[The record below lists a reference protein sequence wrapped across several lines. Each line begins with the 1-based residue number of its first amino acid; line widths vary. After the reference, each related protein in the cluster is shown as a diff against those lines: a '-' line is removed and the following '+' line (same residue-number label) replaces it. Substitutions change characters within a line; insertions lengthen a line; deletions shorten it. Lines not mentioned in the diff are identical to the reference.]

1 MKKRILGF
9 LLALFIFIPSLV
21 VSADSISLVRISGS
35 DRYQT
40 AIEVGKKEFGTA
52 DYAIIASGENFADA
66 LVGGTLAVQTKSPLY
81 LTKKDSLPE
90 NLLSELKRLN
100 PSEVYLLGGLES
112 VSEKVEK
119 EIAADLK
126 VTRVSGP
133 NREKTAEKVVEL
145 RYIINKGTKD
155 AFKSD
160 SKLTEFIVNG
170 YVYPDAISA
179 APLVGKLVGKDVF
192 AALYLADNIKYYPEA
207 YIIGGENTVEGESP
221 NRISGTNRYLTS
233 LEVAKEYAKHFEFDT
248 VIVVNGDDYPDALS
262 ASGLSGKYNAPI
274 LLTSKN
280 NTQSEVLKYIKNKA
294 NKVIIVGGTNSVS
307 ELVAEKILYSD
318 DSNYNYAAKSLL
330 TNDGKS
336 TRTELTGNE
345 VEDILGLFLNKLKMV
360 ELADTF
366 TKEKA
371 AEILNGE
378 NLPATMSDLALKR
391 AAALV
396 SVTSIEPVDIT
407 NLVSEDKNHARTS
420 IDKIVTAV
428 NEFFSE
434 EVSFTGS
441 TSDNQIFTKLEN
453 ALNSTKLLIGNEIF
467 PVGVKMVSD
476 DLTTGFNVKQK
487 QDTGFNPE
495 LSIVYGHSDINHAKQ
510 LIGLLRSENIEAKLH
525 LETKTSAFK
534 YMLEWGP
541 IPEPSDSYEVVKISE
556 DLYIANAREYDL
568 NIEFSNAEDKAKFD
582 ELINKYAKKSSSNPD
597 GKGLLIGSWW
607 QPLYWSNTE
616 ITKGYQE
623 IIDNSANAGDYV
635 FHSFTK
641 TEDSEKLIDA
651 LNKFELNMVIEANK
665 IWANDAF
672 IRYLNGQSE

>member
-21 VSADSISLVRISGS
+21 VSADSTSLVRISGS

-40 AIEVGKKEFGTA
+40 AIEVGKREFGTA

-81 LTKKDSLPE
+81 LTAKDSLPE

-100 PSEVYLLGGLES
+100 PSEVYILGGIES
-112 VSEKVEK
+112 ISEKVEK
-119 EIAADLK
+119 ELAADLK

-145 RYIINKGTKD
+145 RYVINKGTED

-170 YVYPDAISA
+170 YKFPDAISA

-207 YIIGGENTVEGESP
+207 YVIGGENTVKGETE
-221 NRISGTNRYLTS
+221 NRISGKNRYLTS
-233 LEVAKEYAKHFEFDT
+233 LAVAKEYEKNFEFDT
-248 VIVVNGDDYPDALS
+248 VIVVNGDNYPDALS
-262 ASGLSGKYNAPI
+262 ASGLAGKYNAPI
-274 LLTSKN
+274 LLTSKD
-280 NTQSEVLKYIKNKA
+280 NTQAEVLAYIKNKA

-318 DSNYNYAAKSLL
+318 DSNYAYAAKSLL
-330 TNDGKS
+330 THDGKS

-371 AEILNGE
+371 AKILNGE
-378 NLPATMSDLALKR
+378 NLPASMSDLALKR

-396 SVTSIEPVDIT
+396 SVTSIEPADIT
-407 NLVSEDKNHARTS
+407 NLVSEEKDITRAA

-428 NEFFSE
+428 SEFFTE
-434 EVSFTGS
+434 EVSFVGN
-441 TSDNQIFTKLEN
+441 TSDNQIFSKLEN
-453 ALNSTKLLIGNEIF
+453 ALNSTELLIGNEIF

-476 DLTTGFNVKQK
+476 DLTTGFNVKLK
-487 QDTGFNPE
+487 QDIGFDPE
-495 LSIVYGHSDINHAKQ
+495 LSIVYGHSDIDHAKQ
-510 LIGLLRSENIEAKLH
+510 LIGLLRSENIEAKVH

-534 YMLEWGP
+534 YLLEWGP
-541 IPEPSDSYEVVKISE
+541 IPEPTDSYEVVKISE

-568 NIEFSNAEDKAKFD
+568 NIEFENKEDKAKFD
-582 ELINKYAKKSSSNPD
+582 QLINSHAKKSSSNPD
-597 GKGLLIGSWW
+597 GKDLLIGSWW
-607 QPLYWSNTE
+607 QPLYWSNAE
-616 ITKGYQE
+616 ISEGYQE
-623 IIDNSANAGDYV
+623 IIDNSANAGEYV

-641 TEDSEKLIDA
+641 SEDSKKIVDA
-651 LNKFELNMVIEANK
+651 LNEIEMHMVIEANR

-672 IRYLNGQSE
+672 IRYLNGESE

>member
-21 VSADSISLVRISGS
+21 VSADSTSLVRISGS

-40 AIEVGKKEFGTA
+40 AIEVGKREFGTA

-81 LTKKDSLPE
+81 LTAKDSLPE

-100 PSEVYLLGGLES
+100 PSEVYILGGIES
-112 VSEKVEK
+112 ISEKVEK

-145 RYIINKGTKD
+145 RYVINKGTED

-170 YVYPDAISA
+170 YKFPDAISA

-207 YIIGGENTVEGESP
+207 YVIGGEITVKGETE
-221 NRISGTNRYLTS
+221 NRISGKNRYLTS
-233 LEVAKEYAKHFEFDT
+233 LTVAKEYEKNFEFDT
-248 VIVVNGDDYPDALS
+248 VIVVNGDNYPDALS
-262 ASGLSGKYNAPI
+262 ASGLAGKYNAPI
-274 LLTSKN
+274 LLTSKD
-280 NTQSEVLKYIKNKA
+280 NTQAEVLAYIKNKA

-318 DSNYNYAAKSLL
+318 DSNYAYAAKSLL
-330 TNDGKS
+330 THDGKS

-371 AEILNGE
+371 AKILNGE
-378 NLPATMSDLALKR
+378 NLPASMSDLALKR

-396 SVTSIEPVDIT
+396 SVTSIEPADIT
-407 NLVSEDKNHARTS
+407 NLVSEEKDITRAA

-428 NEFFSE
+428 SEFFTE
-434 EVSFTGS
+434 EVSFVGN
-441 TSDNQIFTKLEN
+441 TSDNQIFSKLEN
-453 ALNSTKLLIGNEIF
+453 ALNSTELLIGNEIF

-476 DLTTGFNVKQK
+476 DLTTGFNVKLK
-487 QDTGFNPE
+487 QDIGFDPE
-495 LSIVYGHSDINHAKQ
+495 LSIVYGHSDIDHAKQ
-510 LIGLLRSENIEAKLH
+510 LIGLLRSENIEAKVH

-534 YMLEWGP
+534 YLLEWGP
-541 IPEPSDSYEVVKISE
+541 IPEPTDSYEVVKISE

-568 NIEFSNAEDKAKFD
+568 NIEFENKEDKAKFD
-582 ELINKYAKKSSSNPD
+582 QLINSHAKKSSSNPD

-607 QPLYWSNTE
+607 QPLYWSNAE
-616 ITKGYQE
+616 ITEGYQE
-623 IIDNSANAGDYV
+623 IIDNSANAGEYV

-641 TEDSEKLIDA
+641 SEDSKKIVDA
-651 LNKFELNMVIEANK
+651 LNEIEMHMVIEANR

-672 IRYLNGQSE
+672 IRYLNGESE

>member
-21 VSADSISLVRISGS
+21 VSADSTSLVRISGS

-40 AIEVGKKEFGTA
+40 AIEVGKREFGTA

-345 VEDILGLFLNKLKMV
+345 VEDILGLFLNKIKMV

-434 EVSFTGS
+434 EVSFTGN

-487 QDTGFNPE
+487 QDIGFNPE

-597 GKGLLIGSWW
+597 GKGLLTGSWW

>member
-21 VSADSISLVRISGS
+21 VSADSTSLVRISGS

-40 AIEVGKKEFGTA
+40 AIEVGKREFGTA

-81 LTKKDSLPE
+81 LTAKDSLPE

-100 PSEVYLLGGLES
+100 PSEVYILGGIES
-112 VSEKVEK
+112 ISEKVEK
-119 EIAADLK
+119 ELAADLK

-145 RYIINKGTKD
+145 RYVINKGTED

-170 YVYPDAISA
+170 YKFPDAISA

-207 YIIGGENTVEGESP
+207 YVIGGENTVKGETE
-221 NRISGTNRYLTS
+221 NRISGKNRYLTS
-233 LEVAKEYAKHFEFDT
+233 LAVAKEYEKNFEFDT
-248 VIVVNGDDYPDALS
+248 VIVVNGDNYPDALS
-262 ASGLSGKYNAPI
+262 ASGLAGKYNAPI
-274 LLTSKN
+274 LLTSRD
-280 NTQSEVLKYIKNKA
+280 NTQAEVLAYIKNKA

-318 DSNYNYAAKSLL
+318 DSNYAYAAKSLL
-330 TNDGKS
+330 THDGKS

-371 AEILNGE
+371 AKILNGE
-378 NLPATMSDLALKR
+378 NLPASMSDLALKR

-396 SVTSIEPVDIT
+396 SVTSIEPADIT
-407 NLVSEDKNHARTS
+407 NLVSEEKDITRAA

-428 NEFFSE
+428 SEFFTE
-434 EVSFTGS
+434 EVSFVGN
-441 TSDNQIFTKLEN
+441 TSDNQIFSKLEN
-453 ALNSTKLLIGNEIF
+453 ALNSTELLIGNEIF

-476 DLTTGFNVKQK
+476 DLTTGFNVKLK
-487 QDTGFNPE
+487 QDIGFDPE
-495 LSIVYGHSDINHAKQ
+495 LSIVYGHSDIDHAKQ
-510 LIGLLRSENIEAKLH
+510 LIGLLRSENIEAKVH

-534 YMLEWGP
+534 YLLEWGP
-541 IPEPSDSYEVVKISE
+541 IPEPTDSYEVVKISE

-568 NIEFSNAEDKAKFD
+568 NIEFENKEDKAKFD
-582 ELINKYAKKSSSNPD
+582 QLINSHAKKSSSNPD
-597 GKGLLIGSWW
+597 GKDLLIGSWW
-607 QPLYWSNTE
+607 QPLYWSNAE
-616 ITKGYQE
+616 ITEGYQE
-623 IIDNSANAGDYV
+623 IIDNSANAGEYV

-641 TEDSEKLIDA
+641 SEDSKKIVDA
-651 LNKFELNMVIEANK
+651 LNEIEMHMVIEANR

-672 IRYLNGQSE
+672 IRYLNGESE

>member
-21 VSADSISLVRISGS
+21 VSADSTSLVRISGS

-40 AIEVGKKEFGTA
+40 AIEVGKREFGTA

-81 LTKKDSLPE
+81 LTAKDSLPE

-100 PSEVYLLGGLES
+100 PSEVYILGGIES
-112 VSEKVEK
+112 ISEKVEK
-119 EIAADLK
+119 ELAADLK

-145 RYIINKGTKD
+145 RYVINKGTED

-170 YVYPDAISA
+170 YKFPDAISA

-207 YIIGGENTVEGESP
+207 YVIGGENTVKGETE
-221 NRISGTNRYLTS
+221 NRISGKNRYLTS
-233 LEVAKEYAKHFEFDT
+233 LAVAKEYEKNFEFDT
-248 VIVVNGDDYPDALS
+248 VIVVNGDNYPDALS
-262 ASGLSGKYNAPI
+262 ASGLAGKYNAPI
-274 LLTSKN
+274 LLTSKD
-280 NTQSEVLKYIKNKA
+280 NTQAEVLAYIKNKA

-318 DSNYNYAAKSLL
+318 DSNYAYAAKSLL
-330 TNDGKS
+330 THDGKS

-371 AEILNGE
+371 AKILNGE
-378 NLPATMSDLALKR
+378 NLPASMSDLALKR

-396 SVTSIEPVDIT
+396 SVTSIEPADIT
-407 NLVSEDKNHARTS
+407 NLVSEEKDITRAA

-428 NEFFSE
+428 SEFFTE
-434 EVSFTGS
+434 EVSFVGN
-441 TSDNQIFTKLEN
+441 TSDNQIFSKLEN
-453 ALNSTKLLIGNEIF
+453 ALNSTELLIGNEIF

-476 DLTTGFNVKQK
+476 DLTTGFNVKLK
-487 QDTGFNPE
+487 QDIGFDPE
-495 LSIVYGHSDINHAKQ
+495 LSIVYGHSDIDHAKQ
-510 LIGLLRSENIEAKLH
+510 LIGLLRSENIEAKVH

-534 YMLEWGP
+534 YLLEWGP
-541 IPEPSDSYEVVKISE
+541 IPEPTDSYEVVKISE

-568 NIEFSNAEDKAKFD
+568 NIEFENKEDKAKFD
-582 ELINKYAKKSSSNPD
+582 QLINSHAKKSSSNPD
-597 GKGLLIGSWW
+597 GKDLLIGSWW
-607 QPLYWSNTE
+607 QPLYWSNAE
-616 ITKGYQE
+616 ITEGYQE
-623 IIDNSANAGDYV
+623 IIDNSANAGEYV

-641 TEDSEKLIDA
+641 SEDSKKIVDA
-651 LNKFELNMVIEANK
+651 LNEIEMHMVIEANR

-672 IRYLNGQSE
+672 IRYLNGESE

>member
-192 AALYLADNIKYYPEA
+192 TALYLADNIKYYPEA

-371 AEILNGE
+371 ADILNGE

-420 IDKIVTAV
+420 IDRIVTAV

-487 QDTGFNPE
+487 QDIGFNPE

-597 GKGLLIGSWW
+597 GKGLLTGSWW

-665 IWANDAF
+665 IWVNDAF

>member
-21 VSADSISLVRISGS
+21 VSADSTSLVRISGS

-40 AIEVGKKEFGTA
+40 AIEVGKREFGTA

-345 VEDILGLFLNKLKMV
+345 VEDILGLFLNKIKMV

-434 EVSFTGS
+434 EISFTGN

-487 QDTGFNPE
+487 QDIGFNPE

-568 NIEFSNAEDKAKFD
+568 NIEFSNAEDKSKFD

-597 GKGLLIGSWW
+597 GKGLLTGSWW